1 MENEQKNKEETE
13 KKSSSLKKKMNKAMN
28 LIKLSRKY
36 FIDFRIHLFS
46 RIKNKYNKHYI
57 LTSYSKE
64 DIEVIPKEFIPT
76 YYEYY
81 KINNLINKKPCHY
94 YSIFNDIS
102 FFLNETEYLNK
113 YFPQIKS
120 SLFIKYSI
128 YNLCYFR
135 PNFFPLGK
143 IILFYLQSFYSKMKA
158 INDMKIKEALL
169 EDNRIVY
176 NASSSNIKSVIQE
189 YSNILKSFVDE
200 SKTSTK
206 SFSYSIEN
214 KNIKIK
220 KGNDKRNED
229 SINEITDIV
238 EKISELEKK
247 RNQIEM
253 LKKLQLEALNKK
265 KKEKNLYITN
275 LNLRRPMIKKMNT
288 QKITNKKDF
297 YKLFRRNSTRQII
310 LENKEK
316 EENDDSKKKFKNIL
330 DFKTDLSKK
339 EQKTCKK
346 KDVLN
351 SIISQSKN
359 TIIDRGKLNLYNR
372 LKDGYINNVPE
383 IMIGLNDFR
392 EDERLKNV
400 FQKNTRYLKKV
411 ENYFIKEEKKLKKNS
426 SMKEIVKYPNIYS
439 NYFNHQF

>member
-1 MENEQKNKEETE
+1 
-13 KKSSSLKKKMNKAMN
+13 
-28 LIKLSRKY
+28 
-36 FIDFRIHLFS
+36 
-46 RIKNKYNKHYI
+46 
-57 LTSYSKE
+57 
-64 DIEVIPKEFIPT
+64 
-76 YYEYY
+76 
-81 KINNLINKKPCHY
+81 
-94 YSIFNDIS
+94 
-102 FFLNETEYLNK
+102 
-113 YFPQIKS
+113 
-120 SLFIKYSI
+120 
-128 YNLCYFR
+128 
-135 PNFFPLGK
+135 
-143 IILFYLQSFYSKMKA
+143 
-158 INDMKIKEALL
+158 
-169 EDNRIVY
+169 
-176 NASSSNIKSVIQE
+176 
-189 YSNILKSFVDE
+189 
-200 SKTSTK
+200 
-206 SFSYSIEN
+206 
-214 KNIKIK
+214 
-220 KGNDKRNED
+220 
-229 SINEITDIV
+229 
-238 EKISELEKK
+238 
-247 RNQIEM
+247 
-253 LKKLQLEALNKK
+253 
-265 KKEKNLYITN
+265 
-275 LNLRRPMIKKMNT
+275 MIKKMNT

-339 EQKTCKK
+339 EQKICKK
-346 KDVLN
+346 KEVLN

>member
-1 MENEQKNKEETE
+1 MENGMKNKEEKE
-13 KKSSSLKKKMNKAMN
+13 KKSSSMKKKFNKVLN
-28 LIKLSRKY
+28 LMRLSGKC
-36 FIDFRIHLFS
+36 FMDFRIHLFS
-46 RIKNKYNKHYI
+46 RIKKKYNNHYI

-64 DIEVIPKEFIPT
+64 DFEIIPKEFIPT

-94 YSIFNDIS
+94 YSIFNDLSI
-102 FFLNETEYLNK
+102 FLNKTEYLNK
-113 YFPQIKS
+113 YYPQIKS

-128 YNLCYFR
+128 FNLCYFL

-143 IILFYLQSFYSKMKA
+143 IKLFYLHNFYNKIKV

-169 EDNRIVY
+169 EDKIVY
-176 NASSSNIKSVIQE
+176 NASSSNIKSVIPE
-189 YSNILKSFVDE
+189 YSNILQSLVDE
-200 SKTSTK
+200 SKSSTK

-214 KNIKIK
+214 NNIKIK
-220 KGNDKRNED
+220 KGKDKRNED
-229 SINEITDIV
+229 SINEITDIIV
-238 EKISELEKK
+238 KINELEYK

-253 LKKLQLEALNKK
+253 INKQKLDALNKK
-265 KKEKNLYITN
+265 KEEDNLYITK
-275 LNLRRPMIKKMNT
+275 LNNRRINYKKMNT

-297 YKLFRRNSTRQII
+297 YKMFRRNSTRKII

-316 EENDDSKKKFKNIL
+316 EDLNDSKKKFKNIL

-339 EQKTCKK
+339 QLKICKK
-346 KDVLN
+346 KNVLS
-351 SIISQSKN
+351 SIIDYSRNK
-359 TIIDRGKLNLYNR
+359 IIDRGKLNLYNR
-372 LKDGYINNVPE
+372 LKDGYINNVPQ

-411 ENYFIKEEKKLKKNS
+411 ENYFIREEKKLKKNC
-426 SMKEIVKYPNIYS
+426 SMKEIVKYPIIYS
-439 NYFNHQF
+439 NFLNNQF